1 MKTTF
6 TKGLWRTIVFLAVVI
21 ISCVA
26 CEGCEEPLM
35 KPQLEVRVE
44 SVADEAATIVA
55 SLLPNQPGTKISW
68 RYKEEGSTYSSPRTL
83 PLQFDGLETVKV
95 DWQVTDLK
103 ANTTYT
109 LEVVAS
115 NIAGA
120 TVKEVS
126 FTSGKALARIGLR
139 QAEEVK
145 LNSAKLT
152 AWFIPNQPE
161 TEFTFEY
168 KNANTDWASYTLPT
182 KFSGTDS
189 IKVSFDLKDLKEN
202 TEYTFRTRAKN
213 MAGEKISDEV
223 TFKTYAAVDA
233 DGNYYYAVTIGT
245 QTWLQTNL
253 KTTKFANGDPIP
265 NVTDQ
270 AAWGALKTPGMCYY
284 DNNPKNGE
292 TYGGLYNFHVGV
304 DSRELIPGYRL
315 PTTTDWY
322 NLMKTLED
330 GKIYAQKI
338 MSKNLWILDKYY
350 EITNSSGFSS
360 LPGGGRFF
368 QHSNGSFLFQKI
380 NKMSVFWTSELFG
393 SGASVIT
400 IYSDCTARANELSS
414 LSDGFSI
421 RLIKK

>member
-6 TKGLWRTIVFLAVVI
+6 TKGIWRTIVFLAVVI

-44 SVADEAATIVA
+44 SVTDEAATIVA

-68 RYKEEGSTYSSPRTL
+68 RYKEEGSAYSSPRTL

-109 LEVVAS
+109 LEVVA
-115 NIAGA
+115 NNVAGS

-126 FTSGKALARIGLR
+126 FTSGKALARIGLK
-139 QAEEVK
+139 QAEDVK
-145 LNSAKLT
+145 LTTAKLT
-152 AWFIPNQPE
+152 AWFTPNQPE

-182 KFSGTDS
+182 KFSGNDS
-189 IKVSFDLKDLKEN
+189 IKVSFDLKDLEEN

-213 MAGEKISDEV
+213 IAGEKISDEV

-270 AAWGALKTPGMCYY
+270 AEWGSLKTPGMCWY
-284 DNNPKNGE
+284 DNNPANKE
-292 TYGGLYNFHVGV
+292 IYGGLYNFYVGV
-304 DSRELIPGYRL
+304 DARGLIPGYRV
-315 PTTTDWY
+315 PTSDDWI
-322 NLMKTLED
+322 NLRKFLED
-330 GKIYAQKI
+330 NTINAEKI
-338 MSKNLWILDKYY
+338 MSTKYWVLDVQREVTNL
-350 EITNSSGFSS
+350 SGFSA
-360 LPGGGRFF
+360 LPGGSRYFNSYSGL
-368 QHSNGSFLFQKI
+368 SNFEDLGKAA
-380 NKMSVFWTSELFG
+380 KFWTSRLFG
-393 SGASVIT
+393 TGASIIS
-400 IYSDCTARANELSS
+400 IYSDCTTRVNEINTLSS
-414 LSDGFSI
+414 GLSI
-421 RLIKK
+421 RLIKE

>member
-6 TKGLWRTIVFLAVVI
+6 TKGLWKTIVFLAVAI
-21 ISCVA
+21 FCLS

-35 KPQLEVRVE
+35 KPQLEVQVE

-83 PLQFDGLETVKV
+83 PTQFDGSDTVKV

-139 QAEEVK
+139 QAEDVR
-145 LNSAKLT
+145 LTSAKLT
-152 AWFIPNQPE
+152 AWFVPNQPN

-168 KNANTDWASYTLPT
+168 KEVNSTGASYTLPT

-189 IKVSFDLKDLKEN
+189 VKVSFDLSGLKEN

-213 MAGEKISDEV
+213 IAGEKISDEII
-223 TFKTYAAVDA
+223 FKTYAAVDA

-265 NVTDQ
+265 NVTNQ
-270 AAWGALKTPGMCYY
+270 AEWGSLKTPGMCWY
-284 DNNPKNGE
+284 DNNPANKE
-292 TYGGLYNFHVGV
+292 IYGGLYNFHVGV
-304 DSRELIPGYRL
+304 DARGLVKGYRV
-315 PTTTDWY
+315 PTPYEWGDM
-322 NLMKTLED
+322 MKYLED

-338 MSKNLWILDKYY
+338 MAKDFWIFEAYY
-350 EITNSSGFSS
+350 EVNNSSGFSA

-368 QHSNGSFLFQKI
+368 DYSDYPFKFNGVGKKGI
-380 NKMSVFWTSELFG
+380 FWTSNIVG
-393 SGASVIT
+393 SSAVVIG
-400 IYSDCTARANELSS
+400 IYNNCTWALGDLYNMSN
-414 LSDGFSI
+414 GFSI
-421 RLIKK
+421 RLIKE